1 MCRVLLILKVDADA
15 IHCFLSTLYHIDSE
29 SLLPDSESLCREGCT
44 IIPVVSMLTFPL
56 ISDAAA
62 LRPVF
67 LYCRLTRSR
76 RSLSV
81 NKHGPSIA
89 STYSL
94 KKTQIIC
101 CIFFH
106 THLLSSV
113 FLEYYLWNNGGI
125 FSGVALTP
133 PPPPPI
139 SIVRDCSI
147 TGPLQCWNGDTA
159 FQDACTLNPS
169 LWINFNIASCS
180 L

>member
-1 MCRVLLILKVDADA
+1 MLLSSAPRFILAACSIVCTRCSAMYVFPSYPFSIFCISIGLFMFFFNEMCRVLLILKVDADA

-29 SLLPDSESLCREGCT
+29 SLLPDSESLSREGCT
-44 IIPVVSMLTFPL
+44 IFPVVSMLTFPL

-113 FLEYYLWNNGGI
+113 FLEYYL
-125 FSGVALTP
+125 
-133 PPPPPI
+133 
-139 SIVRDCSI
+139 
-147 TGPLQCWNGDTA
+147 
-159 FQDACTLNPS
+159 
-169 LWINFNIASCS
+169 
-180 L
+180 